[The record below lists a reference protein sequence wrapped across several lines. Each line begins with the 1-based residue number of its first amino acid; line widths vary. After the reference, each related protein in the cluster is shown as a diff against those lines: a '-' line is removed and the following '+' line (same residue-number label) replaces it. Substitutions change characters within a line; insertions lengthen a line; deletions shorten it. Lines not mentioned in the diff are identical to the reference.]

1 MARIETQVTLTGDYS
16 FTRRAYGGFRD
27 ETVSIYKMVDDE
39 GKVYVWKTTGLLMK
53 ETLLGKPE
61 DEDRE
66 VDTYFPRKGDVFII
80 RASVKGE
87 SEYKGEPQTE
97 VNRVTVKEIVSKY
110 QEAVVEAK
118 AEKQKQSVDFEAG
131 DRIVEMFYRNY
142 KKHYADC
149 ETVEGSYD
157 DEFGT
162 IKAIIRA
169 GRMKPSG
176 VRGERFKG
184 YELENEEGERTTYRA
199 VSEENALKRAHKE
212 HPNHTWECVHIYDYR
227 AVHRIW

>member
-1 MARIETQVTLTGDYS
+1 MARIDKQVTLTGDYS
-16 FTRRAYGGFRD
+16 FTRRAFSGFSD
-27 ETVSIYKMVDDE
+27 ETVHIYKMTDAE
-39 GKVYVWKTTGLLMK
+39 GKVYVWKTTGFLK
-53 ETLLGKPE
+53 HETIKG
-61 DEDRE
+61 DEVE
-66 VDTYFPRKGDVFII
+66 TYFPHKGDVLAI
-80 RASVKGE
+80 RATVKGGA
-87 SEYKGEPQTE
+87 EYKGEQQTE
-97 VNRVTVKEIVSKY
+97 INRVKVVEVISKY

-118 AEKQKQSVDFEAG
+118 AEKQKQNLEAG

-157 DEFGT
+157 DEFGI
-162 IKAIIRA
+162 IKVIVRA

-176 VRGERFKG
+176 VRGEHFKG
-184 YELENEEGERTTYRA
+184 YELENEEGKRTTYRA